1 MNYKKT
7 GWKHK
12 IDAQKFFIYLADFK
26 QPMKTN
32 DECNQILDQNKI
44 LEGDDQKTI
53 DFKLMNL
60 RTLYAEENQKAGVN
74 YFLVEITK
82 YLQSII

>member
-7 GWKHK
+7 GWKQK
-12 IDAQKFFIYLADFK
+12 IDAQKLFSYLAGFK

-32 DECNQILDQNKI
+32 DECNKILDKYKI

-53 DFKLMNL
+53 DAKLANL
-60 RTLYAEENQKAGVN
+60 RTLYSEENQKAGVN
-74 YFLVEITK
+74 YFLVEFTN
-82 YLQSII
+82 YLQTII